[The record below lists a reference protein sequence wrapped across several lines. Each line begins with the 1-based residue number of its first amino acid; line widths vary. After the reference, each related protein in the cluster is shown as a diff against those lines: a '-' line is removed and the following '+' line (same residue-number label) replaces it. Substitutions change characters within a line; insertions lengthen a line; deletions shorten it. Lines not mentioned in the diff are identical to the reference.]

1 VQVARG
7 GADVVVAQ
15 PLLQAVQIDAGLQ
28 QMGGVAMAQAVDA
41 AVPALGLLHMQRPG
55 LAGARAEQPLA
66 RPAGQPV
73 AAQQRQQIVGQR
85 HVAIAPAL
93 ALHDVHAHAVASA
106 VDVLRAQRAQLAHA
120 QAQGIGATQQHVGT
134 QVMRARQQGRD
145 LGAREDLRQA
155 LQLRG
160 QRNLERLAVQPE
172 HGAVEKAE
180 RAAVLVDAGARQ
192 MALAHEVQQVL
203 LDLVRR
209 EQLGTAGVVPR
220 QP

>member
-1 VQVARG
+1 MRTH
-7 GADVVVAQ
+7 VV
-15 PLLQAVQIDAGLQ
+15 
-28 QMGGVAMAQAVDA
+28 
-41 AVPALGLLHMQRPG
+41 
-55 LAGARAEQPLA
+55 
-66 RPAGQPV
+66 
-73 AAQQRQQIVGQR
+73 
-85 HVAIAPAL
+85 
-93 ALHDVHAHAVASA
+93 
-106 VDVLRAQRAQLAHA
+106 
-120 QAQGIGATQQHVGT
+120 
-134 QVMRARQQGRD
+134 RARQQGRD

-180 RAAVLVDAGARQ
+180 RAAVLVDAGSRQ